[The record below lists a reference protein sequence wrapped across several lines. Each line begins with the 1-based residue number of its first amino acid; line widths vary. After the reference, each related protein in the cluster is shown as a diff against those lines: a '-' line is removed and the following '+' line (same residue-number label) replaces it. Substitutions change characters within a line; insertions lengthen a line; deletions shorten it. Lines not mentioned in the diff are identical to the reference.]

1 MPGTH
6 TYEPDRTSPQP
17 REDGAT
23 ATEYAII
30 ITLIAG
36 VILAVIFI
44 IGGQMSGFFQAAAE
58 VF

>member
-1 MPGTH
+1 MPDTH
-6 TYEPDRTSPQP
+6 SFEPDRAVPQL

-36 VILAVIFI
+36 VILTVIFV